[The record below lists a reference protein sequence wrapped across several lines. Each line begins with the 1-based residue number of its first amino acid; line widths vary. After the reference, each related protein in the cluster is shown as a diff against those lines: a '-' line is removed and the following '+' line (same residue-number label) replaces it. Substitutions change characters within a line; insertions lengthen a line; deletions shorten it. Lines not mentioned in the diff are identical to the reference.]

1 MFLTATGR
9 TPKKDGEAPPSPA
22 PMAPTSPAAGSPTT
36 LASPSA
42 TTSLA
47 EQERRRIEDSPSTP
61 DPQKLAKQPSSTS
74 LRRGSSSAR
83 LQRGSSSAG
92 LKRDSASASPPTS
105 PMGSPTMVKRETSSA
120 RLQRGSSSAG
130 LKRDSASASPP
141 TSTSSSKRSVESP
154 SSSATTGVKRPTAVM
169 RRQQTV
175 ASFRRDGS
183 GRSPLG
189 SRSPAPLSPLP
200 HSMDSLQKKP
210 DDRREQLA
218 SSNPKKEVA
227 SPVKQ
232 FDERRR
238 TSTKDE
244 ESRLPRRE
252 LELQSPSHSE
262 GMKFYLISLYH
273 DSPGLIHPSCT
284 HSDTS

>member
-1 MFLTATGR
+1 
-9 TPKKDGEAPPSPA
+9 
-22 PMAPTSPAAGSPTT
+22 MAPTSPAAGSPTT